1 MCIGQRFA
9 MAEAV
14 LILATIVQRYKLTAV
29 NQDKLEVN
37 ASITLSPK
45 ALHMVVNKRM

>member
-37 ASITLSPK
+37 ASITLSPI